1 MGSVSVRKAYSII
14 ANCEK
19 VTAIELM
26 LAMRGLDFLK
36 PLETGANLKM
46 ILNVLQKTQKPHQKD
61 RYFGDDF
68 NIILESISNNE
79 PVKF

>member
-68 NIILESISNNE
+68 NIILQGK
-79 PVKF
+79 P